1 VKVLLSWLREF
12 AASPGEGAADG
23 PAVAAALARVGLAA
37 ERLEGD
43 TLELELAANRPDC
56 LSHYGVAR
64 ELAAALGLELT
75 PAPQGAPLAPGHGA
89 GAIHIDA
96 PEACPHYCAL
106 ALDDVAHL
114 RTPPEAAAR
123 LHALGHRSINPLA
136 DLTNYALFEMGHP
149 THAFDADTLRGG
161 ELRVRWARAGER
173 LTTLDGVERALAAD
187 DLVIADAERPV
198 ALAGVMGGLETAIT
212 ADTRRAVIES
222 AWFDPAAVRRAARRH
237 NLHTDASHRFERGA
251 DPQGP
256 RQAARLLAARA
267 RAGGAQVAGFTE
279 RGGAAAPA
287 APIPLRAS
295 EIERML
301 GIRIEETER
310 ARILV
315 GLGCTPSGGAWQ
327 PPSWRADL
335 RREIDLI
342 EELARV
348 AGFDCIP
355 AALPAFAGAGTP
367 LPEAALR
374 DRVRRQLLG
383 RGFYEA
389 LAMSFDD
396 AAACRRFTPEATPVE
411 LLNPLSEEAAILRTS
426 SLPAMLR
433 MLQHNLR
440 HGVAAPRLYEIA
452 KVYRLEQARPHERAT
467 LSLGA
472 AEAALDLRA
481 WKGDVEA
488 VLHAFALPPLAAQ
501 AATAGWLAEGRG
513 VRLGAAAVCGQLHP
527 AIAAEWKL
535 PAHVWLAEIDLEPL
549 YALGPRA
556 AAYREPSR
564 FPASERDF
572 SFLFADG
579 VTWAAL
585 AAALRTPA
593 IAHLAAL
600 EPLDVYRGRGVV
612 AGHYSLLLRA
622 RFQSDERTLR
632 DEEVQAGA
640 DEIVRRLIALGG
652 AQR

>member
-1 VKVLLSWLREF
+1 MKVLLSWLREF
-12 AASPGEGAADG
+12 APTTAAG
-23 PAVAAALARVGLAA
+23 PAIAAALSRVGLAA

-43 TLELELAANRPDC
+43 ALELELAANRPDC

-64 ELAAALGLELT
+64 ELAAALALELG
-75 PAPQGAPLAPGHGA
+75 PAPDGAALAPGRGA

-106 ALDDVAHL
+106 ALDDVAAL
-114 RTPPEAAAR
+114 RPPPASAAR
-123 LHALGHRSINPLA
+123 LRALGHRSINPLA
-136 DLTNYALFEMGHP
+136 DLTNTALFEMGHP

-161 ELRVRWARAGER
+161 ELRVRWARPGER
-173 LTTLDGVERALAAD
+173 LTTLDGIERALAAD

-212 ADTRRAVIES
+212 EHTRRAVVES

-237 NLHTDASHRFERGA
+237 TLHTDASHRFERGA
-251 DPQGP
+251 DPAGP

-267 RAGGAQVAGFTE
+267 QAAGAHVAGFSE
-279 RGGAAAPA
+279 RGSAAAPA
-287 APIPLRAS
+287 APIPLRAA
-295 EIERML
+295 EIERLL
-301 GIRIEETER
+301 GIRIEEFDQ

-315 GLGCTPSGGAWQ
+315 SLGCAPAAGGWQ

-342 EELARV
+342 EELARI

-367 LPEAALR
+367 RPEAALR

-383 RGFYEA
+383 RGFFEA

-396 AAACRRFTPEATPVE
+396 AAACRRFAPAAAPVE

-433 MLQHNLR
+433 LLQHNLR
-440 HGVAAPRLYEIA
+440 YGVAAPRLYEIA
-452 KVYRLEQARPHERAT
+452 KVYRLEQGRPHERAV

-472 AEAALDLRA
+472 ADEGLDLRA
-481 WKGDVEA
+481 WKGELEA
-488 VLHAFALPPLAAQ
+488 VLHAFALPPLAAEPAD
-501 AATAGWLAEGRG
+501 AAWLAAGRG
-513 VRLGAAAVCGQLHP
+513 ARLGGVARFGQLHP
-527 AIAAEWKL
+527 GIAEAWKL
-535 PAHVWLAEIDLEPL
+535 PAFVWLAELDLEAL
-549 YALGPRA
+549 YALGARPS
-556 AAYREPSR
+556 AYREPSR

-579 VTWAAL
+579 LTWAAT
-585 AAALRTPA
+585 AAALRIPP
-593 IAHLAAL
+593 IAHLAAITPA
-600 EPLDVYRGRGVV
+600 EIYRGRGVA

-622 RFQSDERTLR
+622 RFQADERTLR

-640 DEIVRRLIALGG
+640 DEIVRRLLQLGG
-652 AQR
+652 VQR